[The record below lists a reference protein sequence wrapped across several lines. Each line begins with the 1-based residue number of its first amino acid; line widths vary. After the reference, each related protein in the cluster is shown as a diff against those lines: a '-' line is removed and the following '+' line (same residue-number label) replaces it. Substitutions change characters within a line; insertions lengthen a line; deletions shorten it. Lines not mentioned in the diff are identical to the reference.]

1 MSVQRTRAARLG
13 CVVFGLALAASEL
26 AWANGREFFA
36 APFGNVDLVYT
47 GRVRNISGRF
57 LQRAMLVIWS
67 DELGLTF
74 PSVTDDYGHYRSP
87 DIGAHIKEVTSAPT
101 VDIKG
106 LKAACSL
113 PGYEQVRPIVL
124 PKKAHGPVELNCT
137 LRKVGTGGQEDANKN
152 DVAEKRMPGLLWL
165 VPTAM
170 VVIVIGA
177 AVRK

>member
-1 MSVQRTRAARLG
+1 MRSGGSSERFSLTIGLPTERGVAMSVQRTRAARLG

-74 PSVTDDYGHYRSP
+74 PSVT
-87 DIGAHIKEVTSAPT
+87 
-101 VDIKG
+101 
-106 LKAACSL
+106 
-113 PGYEQVRPIVL
+113 
-124 PKKAHGPVELNCT
+124 
-137 LRKVGTGGQEDANKN
+137 
-152 DVAEKRMPGLLWL
+152 
-165 VPTAM
+165 
-170 VVIVIGA
+170 
-177 AVRK
+177 

>member
-1 MSVQRTRAARLG
+1 MSFHRRRAAWLG
-13 CVVFGLALAASEL
+13 YVVFGLALAVSEL
-26 AWANGREFFA
+26 AWANGQEFFA
-36 APFGNVDLVYT
+36 ASFGKVDLVYT
-47 GRVRNISGRF
+47 GRVRNTSGRF
-57 LQRAMLVIWS
+57 LQRALVVIWS
-67 DELGLTF
+67 EELGLTF

-106 LKAACSL
+106 LRAACSL
-113 PGYEQVRPIVL
+113 PGYEQVRPILL

-137 LRKVGTGGQEDANKN
+137 LRKVGTGAKEDASQT
-152 DVAEKRMPGLLWL
+152 DVAERRTPGLLWL